1 MHISAEFLK
10 RLSELSTPII
20 LCAFIAHLIVFVGL
34 WVAYRHNLRAIAQT
48 LEDFTRGLRHRSVLD
63 RSLPLSDQIEAF
75 LTDVKDALDIP
86 ARASDRQELSIRM
99 NLLDEKRRYLH
110 AMRFETIY
118 NVWRSMIEAYPMA
131 GILGTV
137 LAIGAALQDGQQ
149 AGGGATVNAIVRNF
163 GESIWSTFTALAA
176 AVILIF
182 LNSWI
187 EPAFV
192 RLSENRE
199 HVRDMVARAKRE
211 LALAAGTTSTTHA

>member
-1 MHISAEFLK
+1 MHISAELLK
-10 RLSELSTPII
+10 QLSEFSTPVI
-20 LCAFIAHLIVFVGL
+20 LCAFIGHLVVFVLL
-34 WVAYRHNLRAIAQT
+34 WMAYRHNLRAIAQT
-48 LEDFTRGLRHRSVLD
+48 LDDFTRGLKHRSVLD

-86 ARASDRQELSIRM
+86 AKSAERQELAIRM
-99 NLLDEKRRYLH
+99 SILDEKRRYLH

-137 LAIGAALQDGQQ
+137 LAIGAALQTDQTGS
-149 AGGGATVNAIVRNF
+149 ATVNAIVRNF
-163 GESIWSTFTALAA
+163 GESIWSTFSALAA
-176 AVILIF
+176 AVVLIF

-187 EPAFV
+187 EPAFA

-211 LALAAGTTSTTHA
+211 LTMSATTHGAT

>member
-1 MHISAEFLK
+1 M
-10 RLSELSTPII
+10 
-20 LCAFIAHLIVFVGL
+20 L

-48 LEDFTRGLRHRSVLD
+48 LDDFTRGLKHRSVLD
-63 RSLPLSDQIEAF
+63 RNLALSDQIEAF

-86 ARASDRQELSIRM
+86 AKSAERQELAIRM
-99 NLLDEKRRYLH
+99 SILDEKRRYLH

-137 LAIGAALQDGQQ
+137 LAIGAALQTDNQTGS
-149 AGGGATVNAIVRNF
+149 ATINAIVRNF
-163 GESIWSTFTALAA
+163 GESIWSTFSALAA
-176 AVILIF
+176 AVVLIF

-187 EPAFV
+187 EPAFA

-211 LALAAGTTSTTHA
+211 LALSATNPGTS

>member
-1 MHISAEFLK
+1 MHISAQLLQQ
-10 RLSELSTPII
+10 LSEFSAPAI
-20 LCAFIAHLIVFVGL
+20 LCAFIAHLVVFVML
-34 WVAYRHNLRAIAQT
+34 WMAYRHNLRAIAQT
-48 LEDFTRGLRHRSVLD
+48 LDDFTRGLKHRSVLD
-63 RSLPLSDQIEAF
+63 RSLALSDQIEAF

-86 ARASDRQELSIRM
+86 ARSAERQELAIRM
-99 NLLDEKRRYLH
+99 SILDEKRRYLH

-137 LAIGAALQDGQQ
+137 LAIGAALQTDQSGS
-149 AGGGATVNAIVRNF
+149 ATVNAIVRNF
-163 GESIWSTFTALAA
+163 GESIWSTFSALAA
-176 AVILIF
+176 AVVLIF

-187 EPAFV
+187 EPAFA

-211 LALAAGTTSTTHA
+211 LAMSATSQAAS

>member
-1 MHISAEFLK
+1 MHISAELLK
-10 RLSELSTPII
+10 QLSEFSTPVI
-20 LCAFIAHLIVFVGL
+20 LCAFLGHLVVFVML
-34 WVAYRHNLRAIAQT
+34 WMAYRHNLRAIAQT
-48 LEDFTRGLRHRSVLD
+48 LDDFTRGLKHRSVLD

-86 ARASDRQELSIRM
+86 AKSAERQELAIRM
-99 NLLDEKRRYLH
+99 SILDEKRRYLH

-137 LAIGAALQDGQQ
+137 LAIGAALQTDQTGS
-149 AGGGATVNAIVRNF
+149 ATVNAIVRNF
-163 GESIWSTFTALAA
+163 GESIWSTFSALAA
-176 AVILIF
+176 AVVLIF

-187 EPAFV
+187 EPAFA

-211 LALAAGTTSTTHA
+211 LTMSATSHGAS

>member
-1 MHISAEFLK
+1 MHITAQHLK
-10 RLSELSTPII
+10 QLSELSTPAI
-20 LCAFIAHLIVFVGL
+20 LCAFIGHLVVFVML
-34 WVAYRHNLRAIAQT
+34 WMAYRHNLRAIAQT
-48 LEDFTRGLRHRSVLD
+48 LDDFTRGLKHRSVLD
-63 RSLPLSDQIEAF
+63 RNLALSDQIEAF

-86 ARASDRQELSIRM
+86 AKAPERQELAIRM
-99 NLLDEKRRYLH
+99 SILDEKRRYLH

-137 LAIGAALQDGQQ
+137 LAIGAALQADNQTGS
-149 AGGGATVNAIVRNF
+149 ATVNAIVRNF
-163 GESIWSTFTALAA
+163 GESIWSTFSALAA
-176 AVILIF
+176 AVVLIF

-187 EPAFV
+187 EPAFA

-211 LALAAGTTSTTHA
+211 LALSATTQATN

>member
-1 MHISAEFLK
+1 MHISAELLK
-10 RLSELSTPII
+10 QLSEFSTPAI
-20 LCAFIAHLIVFVGL
+20 LCAFIGHLVVFVML
-34 WVAYRHNLRAIAQT
+34 WMAYRHNLRAIAQT
-48 LEDFTRGLRHRSVLD
+48 LDDFTRGLKHRSVLD

-86 ARASDRQELSIRM
+86 AKSAERQELAIRM
-99 NLLDEKRRYLH
+99 NILDEKRRYLH

-137 LAIGAALQDGQQ
+137 LAIGAALQTDQSGS
-149 AGGGATVNAIVRNF
+149 ATVNAIVRNF
-163 GESIWSTFTALAA
+163 GESIWSTFSALAA
-176 AVILIF
+176 AVVLIF

-187 EPAFV
+187 EPAFA

-211 LALAAGTTSTTHA
+211 LAMSATNQATT

>member
-1 MHISAEFLK
+1 MHISAELLK
-10 RLSELSTPII
+10 QLSELSTPVI
-20 LCAFIAHLIVFVGL
+20 LCAFIGHLVVFVML
-34 WVAYRHNLRAIAQT
+34 WMAYRHNLRAIAQT
-48 LEDFTRGLRHRSVLD
+48 LDDFTRGLKHRSVLD

-86 ARASDRQELSIRM
+86 AKSAERQELAIRM
-99 NLLDEKRRYLH
+99 SILDEKRRYLH
-110 AMRFETIY
+110 AMRFETFY

-137 LAIGAALQDGQQ
+137 LAIGAALQTDQSGS
-149 AGGGATVNAIVRNF
+149 ATVNAIVRNF
-163 GESIWSTFTALAA
+163 GESIWSTFSALAA
-176 AVILIF
+176 AVVLIF

-187 EPAFV
+187 EPAFA

-211 LALAAGTTSTTHA
+211 LSLSATNQIAR

>member
-1 MHISAEFLK
+1 MHISAELLK
-10 RLSELSTPII
+10 QLSEFSTPVI
-20 LCAFIAHLIVFVGL
+20 LCAFLGHLVVFVML
-34 WVAYRHNLRAIAQT
+34 WMAYRHNLRAIAQT
-48 LEDFTRGLRHRSVLD
+48 LDDFTRGLKHRSVLD

-86 ARASDRQELSIRM
+86 AKAAERQELAIRM
-99 NLLDEKRRYLH
+99 SILDEKRRYLH

-137 LAIGAALQDGQQ
+137 LAIGAALQTDQTGS
-149 AGGGATVNAIVRNF
+149 ATVNAIVRNF
-163 GESIWSTFTALAA
+163 GESIWSTFSALAA
-176 AVILIF
+176 AVVLIF

-187 EPAFV
+187 EPAFA

-211 LALAAGTTSTTHA
+211 LTMSATSHGAS

>member
-1 MHISAEFLK
+1 MHISAQLLK
-10 RLSELSTPII
+10 QLSELSTPVI
-20 LCAFIAHLIVFVGL
+20 LCAFIGHLVMFVML
-34 WVAYRHNLRAIAQT
+34 WMAYRHNLRTIAQN
-48 LEDFTRGLRHRSVLD
+48 LDDFTRGLRNRSVLD

-86 ARASDRQELSIRM
+86 ARSAERQELAIRM
-99 NLLDEKRRYLH
+99 SILDEKRRYLH
-110 AMRFETIY
+110 AIRFETIY

-137 LAIGAALQDGQQ
+137 LAIGAALQAENQNGN
-149 AGGGATVNAIVRNF
+149 ATVNAIVRNF
-163 GESIWSTFTALAA
+163 GESIWSTFSALAA
-176 AVILIF
+176 AVVLIF

-187 EPAFV
+187 EPAFA

-211 LALAAGTTSTTHA
+211 LAMSATGGSNTGS